1 MATITIRGVPAELLE
16 QLKRRAKEDRRSL
29 NQQVIHL
36 VERALQDELLSPA
49 AQAERWLHLG
59 RWRSRR
65 DARDEIAEIYKAR
78 TRGR

>member
-1 MATITIRGVPAELLE
+1 MPTITLRDVPKELLDR
-16 QLKRRAKEDRRSL
+16 LKQRAEEDRRSL

-36 VERALQDELLSPA
+36 VERALQDELLSPT
-49 AQAERWLHLG
+49 AQAERWLHMR

-65 DARDEIAEIYKAR
+65 TAQEEIADIYNAR